1 MSLNILQ
8 QNITKVLGI
17 DSLSEQEQAAFLSEV
32 GDVIFQTSL
41 VRLVSSLT
49 DDQQHA
55 LEEYLDTEPEPEVL
69 LEHLLSHY
77 QAFQAILEEAVIEFK
92 EDALK
97 VLAEKSEDISVIE

>member
-1 MSLNILQ
+1 MAQNILQ

-49 DDQQHA
+49 EDQQHA

-77 QAFQAILEEAVIEFK
+77 KAFQTILEEAVIEFK

-97 VLAEKSEDISVIE
+97 VLEDKNSDISVIE